1 MVRDMRN
8 TRPEKQS
15 LTPMQKQ
22 AVLVCSV
29 CALAAI
35 LTIAITMTLLKRGK
49 NPAAP
54 VEQPSSEVLVPGEE
68 DISDHYQISETSAAL
83 LPETAD
89 AGESYQKETL
99 FLGDSNTVRLYA
111 NGLISLQ
118 QFCAKEGIG
127 THAALNEGIVTF
139 KKDSST
145 YTIAQAVAK
154 MKPRRVVIM
163 LGTNDTGMSVDEFI
177 KNYTA
182 LVQAIQESYPY
193 TDIIVNTV
201 PPVPANHANYPHMD
215 QTKIDDFNMA
225 LLSMCEQMGLKFLN
239 SAEALKDANGYG
251 REDYYQTGDIHLK
264 PVGLKAMLSYLR
276 THAYQ
281 TDDRRPDTANIPTRA
296 EYTPNPSSAV
306 TAPSSSEAAGSSEEQ
321 GVLYQASYRVDK
333 TGGTLSS
340 GSDSGKTSLS
350 YEVTSAAQSISV
362 TAVPQDGYVFVKWSD
377 GVTQKTRTD
386 TNFKQNVDVTA
397 VFAAASVHI
406 SSTGKAVLGDS
417 YTFTAKLGGKHLTA
431 DSIRWYA
438 NGAEVPQAAGK
449 TTVKVEID
457 PSMLNATF
465 KVYAVASY
473 NGCTVTSNVLNV
485 TVSGV
490 SSGSSSHSSG
500 SSSGSSGSSGS
511 TSGSSSSGST
521 SSSGASSGTTSGAS
535 SGATSTSG
543 SSSHSSSDSSSHSS
557 SSSESTA
564 SPAGSASASN
574 GTASS
579 SHSTSTSSSHADS
592 GESSSASHSSSSSES
607 SSASSG
613 SSHAASE
620 SNASKEA
627 ANEQSASTDSAS

>member
-49 NPAAP
+49 TPAAP
-54 VEQPSSEVLVPGEE
+54 GEQPSSEVLVPGEE

-139 KKDSST
+139 KKDSNT

-500 SSSGSSGSSGS
+500 SSGS

-543 SSSHSSSDSSSHSS
+543 SSSHSS

-592 GESSSASHSSSSSES
+592 GESSSAS
-607 SSASSG
+607 SG

>member
-139 KKDSST
+139 KKDSNT

-182 LVQAIQESYPY
+182 LVQAIQEAYPY

-201 PPVPANHANYPHMD
+201 PPIPENHSNYPHMD
-215 QTKIDDFNMA
+215 QAKIDDFNMA
-225 LLSMCEQMGLKFLN
+225 LLNMCEQLGVRFLN
-239 SAEALKDANGYG
+239 TAEVLKGENGYG
-251 REDYYQTGDIHLK
+251 QPDYYTDGDIHLK
-264 PVGLKAMLSYLR
+264 SAGLKAALSYLR

-281 TDDRRPDTANIPTRA
+281 TEDRRPDTNNIPTRTL
-296 EYTPNPSSAV
+296 EYVSNPSSAV
-306 TAPSSSEAAGSSEEQ
+306 QAPSSEEPASSSESES
-321 GVLYQASYRVDK
+321 VSSSETASVKFEARYQVEKSG
-333 TGGTLSS
+333 GGTLSC
-340 GSDSGKTSLS
+340 GNESGKTSLTYGITDAS
-350 YEVTSAAQSISV
+350 QSLTV
-362 TAVPQDGYVFVKWSD
+362 TATPAEGHVFVKWSD
-377 GVTQKTRTD
+377 GVTSKTRTD
-386 TNFKQNVDVTA
+386 TGFKQNLDVTA
-397 VFAAASVHI
+397 VFAAVSVHI
-406 SSTGKAVLGDS
+406 SEGKASVGS
-417 YTFTAKLGGKHLTA
+417 YVFKAALEGKYAKSENLH
-431 DSIRWYA
+431 WFA
-438 NGAEVPQAAGK
+438 NGQEVKEAAGR
-449 TTVKVEID
+449 TT
-457 PSMLNATF
+457 
-465 KVYAVASY
+465 
-473 NGCTVTSNVLNV
+473 V
-485 TVSGV
+485 TVSASAITSGSYKIYAVVVYNDCAVV
-490 SSGSSSHSSG
+490 SNALTITVSPEPASSSNSGSSST
-500 SSSGSSGSSGS
+500 SSGS
-511 TSGSSSSGST
+511 TSASSSESGKSESSSS
-521 SSSGASSGTTSGAS
+521 SSSH
-535 SGATSTSG
+535 STAESESKSESKSESI
-543 SSSHSSSDSSSHSS
+543 SSSHSSS
-557 SSSESTA
+557 ESKA
-564 SPAGSASASN
+564 E
-574 GTASS
+574 
-579 SHSTSTSSSHADS
+579 STSSSS
-592 GESSSASHSSSSSES
+592 N
-607 SSASSG
+607 
-613 SSHAASE
+613 AASE
-620 SNASKEA
+620 SKTESKEQTNSESVSA
-627 ANEQSASTDSAS
+627 SVENDIEPAEGASASTEAEASR

>member
-8 TRPEKQS
+8 TRPEKQA

-177 KNYTA
+177 SSYTA
-182 LVQAIQESYPY
+182 LVQAIQGAYLY

-201 PPVPANHANYPHMD
+201 PPIPENHSNYPHMD
-215 QTKIDDFNMA
+215 QAKIDDFNMA
-225 LLSMCEQMGLKFLN
+225 LLNMCEQLGVKFLN
-239 SAEALKDANGYG
+239 TAEVLKGENGYG
-251 REDYYQTGDIHLK
+251 QPDYYTDGDIHLK
-264 PVGLKAMLSYLR
+264 SAGLKAALSYLR

-281 TDDRRPDTANIPTRA
+281 TEDRRPDTNNIPTRTL
-296 EYTPNPSSAV
+296 EYVSNPSSAV
-306 TAPSSSEAAGSSEEQ
+306 QAPSSEEPASSSESES
-321 GVLYQASYRVDK
+321 VSSSETASVKFEARYQVEKSG
-333 TGGTLSS
+333 GGTLSC
-340 GSDSGKTSLS
+340 GNESGKTSLTYGITDAS
-350 YEVTSAAQSISV
+350 QSLTV
-362 TAVPQDGYVFVKWSD
+362 TATPAEGHVFVKWSD
-377 GVTQKTRTD
+377 GVTSKTRTD
-386 TNFKQNVDVTA
+386 TGFKQNLDVTA

-406 SSTGKAVLGDS
+406 SEGKASAGFYVFKAALEGK
-417 YTFTAKLGGKHLTA
+417 YAKSENLH
-431 DSIRWYA
+431 WFA
-438 NGAEVPQAAGK
+438 NGQEVKEAAGQ
-449 TTVKVEID
+449 TTVTVSASAITSGSYKIYAVV
-457 PSMLNATF
+457 
-465 KVYAVASY
+465 VYNDCAVAS
-473 NGCTVTSNVLNV
+473 NALTI
-485 TVSGV
+485 TVSPEPA
-490 SSGSSSHSSG
+490 SSSNSGSSST
-500 SSSGSSGSSGS
+500 SSGS
-511 TSGSSSSGST
+511 TSASSSESSKSESTSSGS
-521 SSSGASSGTTSGAS
+521 SH
-535 SGATSTSG
+535 STAESESKSESKSEST
-543 SSSHSSSDSSSHSS
+543 SSSHSSSESKAESTSS
-557 SSSESTA
+557 SSS
-564 SPAGSASASN
+564 
-574 GTASS
+574 
-579 SHSTSTSSSHADS
+579 
-592 GESSSASHSSSSSES
+592 
-607 SSASSG
+607 
-613 SSHAASE
+613 AASE
-620 SNASKEA
+620 SKTESKEQTNSESVSA
-627 ANEQSASTDSAS
+627 SVENDIEPAEGASASTEAEASR

>member
-49 NPAAP
+49 TPAAP
-54 VEQPSSEVLVPGEE
+54 GEQPSSEVLVPGEE

-490 SSGSSSHSSG
+490 SSGSSSHG
-500 SSSGSSGSSGS
+500 SGSSGS

-543 SSSHSSSDSSSHSS
+543 SSSHSS

-592 GESSSASHSSSSSES
+592 GESSSSSES
-607 SSASSG
+607 SSG

>member
-1 MVRDMRN
+1 
-8 TRPEKQS
+8 
-15 LTPMQKQ
+15 MQKQ
-22 AVLVCSV
+22 AVLVCAV
-29 CALAAI
+29 CALAAV
-35 LTIAITMTLLKRGK
+35 LTIGITLTLLKRGK
-49 NPAAP
+49 TPSAP

-68 DISDHYQISETSAAL
+68 DISDHYQINETSSAL
-83 LPETAD
+83 LSETAD
-89 AGESYQKETL
+89 AGEDYQKETL
-99 FLGDSNTVRLYA
+99 FIGDSNTVRLYA

-139 KKDSST
+139 KKDNNS

-201 PPVPANHANYPHMD
+201 PPVPANHANYPNMD

-239 SAEALKDANGYG
+239 TAEVLKDANGYG
-251 REDYYQTGDIHLK
+251 REDYYQSGDIHLK
-264 PVGLKAMLSYLR
+264 PAGLKALLSYLR

-281 TDDRRPDTANIPTRA
+281 TDDRRPDTANIPKRA
-296 EYTPNPSSAV
+296 EYTANPSSAV
-306 TAPSSSEAAGSSEEQ
+306 AAPSSSEAAGSSEEQ

-340 GSDSGKTSLS
+340 GSDSGKTALT
-350 YEVTSAAQSISV
+350 YDVTSTAQSVSV
-362 TAVPQDGYVFVKWSD
+362 TAVPQEGHVFVRWSD

-397 VFAAASVHI
+397 MFAQASISI
-406 SSTGKAVLGDS
+406 SSTGKAVLGDY

-438 NGAEVPQAAGK
+438 NGVEVPQAAGK
-449 TTVKVEID
+449 TAVKVEID

-473 NGCTVTSNVLNV
+473 NGCTIASNTLNV

-490 SSGSSSHSSG
+490 SAGSAS
-500 SSSGSSGSSGS
+500 SSGS
-511 TSGSSSSGST
+511 TSSSSSGST
-521 SSSGASSGTTSGAS
+521 SSSGSSSAASSGAS
-535 SGATSTSG
+535 SGSTSASDSTSHG
-543 SSSHSSSDSSSHSS
+543 TSSSESTAPSASTSSSNGESSSSHSTSSSNSSGSSHSTGSSVSSSESTSSSHSSSATESGSHTDSS
-557 SSSESTA
+557 EA
-564 SPAGSASASN
+564 
-574 GTASS
+574 
-579 SHSTSTSSSHADS
+579 
-592 GESSSASHSSSSSES
+592 
-607 SSASSG
+607 
-613 SSHAASE
+613 
-620 SNASKEA
+620 NASKETT
-627 ANEQSASTDSAS
+627 NEQAAPTDSAS

>member
-1 MVRDMRN
+1 MPDKKRMVRDMKQN
-8 TRPEKQS
+8 TQPEKQS

-22 AVLVCSV
+22 AVLVCIV
-29 CALAAI
+29 CALAVL
-35 LTIAITMTLLKRGK
+35 LTTGITLALIRRGK
-49 NPAAP
+49 T
-54 VEQPSSEVLVPGEE
+54 PSVPSEEPGSQELVPGED
-68 DISDHYQISETSAAL
+68 DISDHYQINETSSAL
-83 LPETAD
+83 LQETAD
-89 AGESYQKETL
+89 AGQAYQDETL
-99 FLGDSNTVRLYA
+99 FIGDSNTVRLYA
-111 NGLISLQ
+111 SGLISLQ
-118 QFCAKEGIG
+118 QFCAQTGIG
-127 THAALNEGIVTF
+127 TSAALSEKIVTF
-139 KKDSST
+139 KKDNNA

-500 SSSGSSGSSGS
+500 S
-511 TSGSSSSGST
+511 TSGSSSSGSS

-535 SGATSTSG
+535 SGATSTSD

-579 SHSTSTSSSHADS
+579 SHSTSSSHAGS

>member
-177 KNYTA
+177 SSYTA

-417 YTFTAKLGGKHLTA
+417 YTFTAKLSGKHLTA

-438 NGAEVPQAAGK
+438 NGVEVPQAAGK

-490 SSGSSSHSSG
+490 SSGSSSSSSG
-500 SSSGSSGSSGS
+500 SSSGSSGS
-511 TSGSSSSGST
+511 TSGSGSSGST

-535 SGATSTSG
+535 SGATSTSTSG
-543 SSSHSSSDSSSHSS
+543 SSSHSS

-579 SHSTSTSSSHADS
+579 SHSTSSSHADS
-592 GESSSASHSSSSSES
+592 GESSSASHSSSGSES
-607 SSASSG
+607 SSG

>member
-49 NPAAP
+49 TPAAP
-54 VEQPSSEVLVPGEE
+54 GEQPSSEVLVPGEE

-449 TTVKVEID
+449 TTVKVQID

-490 SSGSSSHSSG
+490 SSGSSSSGSG

-511 TSGSSSSGST
+511 TSGSGSSGST

-579 SHSTSTSSSHADS
+579 SHSTSSSHADS

-607 SSASSG
+607 SSG

>member
-1 MVRDMRN
+1 MKK
-8 TRPEKQS
+8 TQPEKQS

-22 AVLVCSV
+22 AVLVCAV
-29 CALAAI
+29 CALAAV
-35 LTIAITMTLLKRGK
+35 LTIGITLTLLKRGK
-49 NPAAP
+49 TPSAP

-68 DISDHYQISETSAAL
+68 DISDHYQINETSSAL

-89 AGESYQKETL
+89 AGEDYQKETL
-99 FLGDSNTVRLYA
+99 FIGDSNTVRLYA
-111 NGLISLQ
+111 NGLVSLQ

-127 THAALNEGIVTF
+127 THAALTEGIVTF
-139 KKDSST
+139 KKDNNS

-163 LGTNDTGMSVDEFI
+163 LGTNDNGMAVEEFI
-177 KNYTA
+177 NNYTA

-201 PPVPANHANYPHMD
+201 PPVPANHSNYPNMD

-239 SAEALKDANGYG
+239 TAEVLKDANGYG
-251 REDYYQTGDIHLK
+251 REDYYQSGDIHLK
-264 PVGLKAMLSYLR
+264 PAGLKALLSYLR

-281 TDDRRPDTANIPTRA
+281 TDDRRPDTANIPKRA
-296 EYTPNPSSAV
+296 EYTANPSSAV
-306 TAPSSSEAAGSSEEQ
+306 AAPSSSEAASSSEGQ
-321 GVLYQASYRVDK
+321 SVLYQAAYRVDK
-333 TGGTLSS
+333 NGGGTLSS
-340 GSDSGKTSLS
+340 GSDSGKTALT
-350 YEVTSAAQSISV
+350 YDVTSTAQSVSV
-362 TAVPQDGYVFVKWSD
+362 TAVPQEGHVFVRWSD

-397 VFAAASVHI
+397 MFAQASISI
-406 SSTGKAVLGDS
+406 SSTGKAVLGDY

-500 SSSGSSGSSGS
+500 SSGSSGS

-543 SSSHSSSDSSSHSS
+543 SSSHSSS
-557 SSSESTA
+557 SSESTA

-579 SHSTSTSSSHADS
+579 SHSTSSSHADS